1 VPLWCLCYP
10 KNTMKVLVLYRP
22 NSEHGRSIE
31 MFIRDFRY
39 QHESNADLLDVQNV
53 DSREGVATASI
64 YDVVQYPAVLI
75 LGDDGQLMKSWQG
88 ADLPLMD
95 EVAGYVYGS

>member
-1 VPLWCLCYP
+1 MCYP

-31 MFIRDFRY
+31 TFIRDFRY
-39 QHESNADLLDVQNV
+39 QHEDNADLLDVQNI
-53 DSREGVATASI
+53 DTRDGVSTASL
-64 YDVVQYPAVLI
+64 YDVVQYPAVII
-75 LGDDGQLMKSWQG
+75 LGDDGQMMKSWQG
-88 ADLPLMD
+88 EDLPLMD